1 MDTTN
6 TKPNYKI
13 FHFDKQRDKI
23 VDERF
28 HAENDEQAYA
38 HLLSFRESHH
48 EDGVEYFYQNILYTS
63 IIDFPTMPEYD
74 IEDHRFYTQWKKANQ
89 VLSKWD
95 VFVEKVD
102 DFLYCIADTFSNIK
116 WKVRDFIYLM
126 RHKEAYSNQW
136 NLDWH
141 LIDSIELNL
150 PSLIKHSHAMC
161 FLDEAVKE
169 LHKDDPNFD
178 IYKYYAE
185 CQGNYSK
192 EVESLAMKIQ
202 NEEYGKLLLYVKLY
216 KYYANGGNID
226 YDDPEQVEFDKK
238 WRHTLPIK
246 PGTYDRFSDYKLL
259 DKMTREQW
267 ENIWDWVKQHGQK
280 LCD

>member
-1 MDTTN
+1 
-6 TKPNYKI
+6 
-13 FHFDKQRDKI
+13 
-23 VDERF
+23 
-28 HAENDEQAYA
+28 
-38 HLLSFRESHH
+38 
-48 EDGVEYFYQNILYTS
+48 
-63 IIDFPTMPEYD
+63 
-74 IEDHRFYTQWKKANQ
+74 
-89 VLSKWD
+89 
-95 VFVEKVD
+95 
-102 DFLYCIADTFSNIK
+102 
-116 WKVRDFIYLM
+116 
-126 RHKEAYSNQW
+126 
-136 NLDWH
+136 
-141 LIDSIELNL
+141 
-150 PSLIKHSHAMC
+150 MC

-185 CQGNYSK
+185 CQGNYLK
-192 EVESLAMKIQ
+192 EVENLAMEIQ
-202 NEEYGKLLLYVKLY
+202 KEEYGKLLLYVKLY

-267 ENIWDWVKQHGQK
+267 ENIWNWVKQHGQK